1 MGRKETKAKQRNRA
15 REERINPGIV
25 SARQQEREQVKAAL
39 SARREEGAEPKWGE
53 KSCME
58 HHCPICQTPLL
69 KSSAK
74 RTCVKAGH
82 VVPCSDYHEGLMR
95 PNGQTCTACRQ
106 ETALHDKRHR
116 EILKTFC
123 GTRNLAAA
131 ATDSG
136 TTPLTP
142 LVSRTTRG
150 STKDDLV
157 GSAKKQRG
165 PNPLRLMGEQSKE
178 GRLDMETLIGILH
191 PPRPNELDVMAAVED
206 APRVMGVLGAKLRAG
221 GASLGDEK
229 EIARGVYEGQCL
241 LEELVREDLR
251 AEAERIAERERRKGR
266 YLKSDWYVKGAVK
279 NVLSEEEDAKEE
291 SGGSEDEV
299 KDGYGDGTSPPTTTP
314 TLKVKENFPPATTTP
329 AKSKVSTLIQP
340 GTGSAGRT
348 ARNTPTV
355 KVVKPKLKKLTSDAV
370 DPAVSA
376 IFWEELSNAQATRNS
391 APSSSQRLP
400 QSSPSLSQ
408 QPASQAYHIKQPSA
422 KVASAKP
429 ALPPTSLLFQPRPKS
444 RVLTT
449 SAPQASVAETKLLKV
464 IVDPES
470 IVEEDSSQ
478 ITVNND
484 DSPDVTEDKASK
496 NKAKKE
502 RAKAAKAAK
511 RMEQESEDAALT
523 KARQEVE
530 QRAKEIE
537 KERAKARAAV
547 TALENEVR
555 AWDYKR
561 AAKEF
566 SKFKPGETALFDKF
580 TPVLHLVGLQ
590 KWVQWRQEMTKQKA
604 TVGSGKLL
612 YPWLALLGSALWGQL
627 KLDKTMWVDTV
638 VTSSRLTAQTMSA
651 YCAWMSGWDAKKFFE
666 VEGNRDAD
674 LGSLEER
681 LGPVRRNLNRYKALP
696 EDVEGVWLAR
706 KLELWQIS
714 FVMRPCQGHDCV
726 TWETIGLH
734 FAPPKYASYGKF
746 SGAHIREEIYR
757 MMDACYGPPGRPRMP
772 APSFDLFEVFD
783 FEAVSK
789 MVLAPNK

>member
-1 MGRKETKAKQRNRA
+1 
-15 REERINPGIV
+15 
-25 SARQQEREQVKAAL
+25 
-39 SARREEGAEPKWGE
+39 
-53 KSCME
+53 
-58 HHCPICQTPLL
+58 
-69 KSSAK
+69 
-74 RTCVKAGH
+74 
-82 VVPCSDYHEGLMR
+82 
-95 PNGQTCTACRQ
+95 
-106 ETALHDKRHR
+106 
-116 EILKTFC
+116 
-123 GTRNLAAA
+123 
-131 ATDSG
+131 
-136 TTPLTP
+136 
-142 LVSRTTRG
+142 
-150 STKDDLV
+150 
-157 GSAKKQRG
+157 
-165 PNPLRLMGEQSKE
+165 MGEQSKE

-279 NVLSEEEDAKEE
+279 SVLCEEEDAKEE

-299 KDGYGDGTSPPTTTP
+299 KDGYRDGTSSPTTTP
-314 TLKVKENFPPATTTP
+314 TLKAKENLPPATTTP
-329 AKSKVSTLIQP
+329 AKSKASVPTQP
-340 GTGSAGRT
+340 DTGSVVRATRS
-348 ARNTPTV
+348 TPTV
-355 KVVKPKLKKLTSDAV
+355 KVVKPKLKKLSSDAI

-376 IFWEELSNAQATRNS
+376 IFWEELSNAQAPRNS

-400 QSSPSLSQ
+400 QSPPSLSQ
-408 QPASQAYHIKQPSA
+408 QTASQAYQIKQPSA
-422 KVASAKP
+422 KLASAKP
-429 ALPPTSLLFQPRPKS
+429 ALPLTSLLFRPSPKS
-444 RVLTT
+444 TVPTPIAAQL
-449 SAPQASVAETKLLKV
+449 PVAELKSPKNK
-464 IVDPES
+464 VDSEPA
-470 IVEEDSSQ
+470 IDEDAFQVTS
-478 ITVNND
+478 ND
-484 DSPDVTEDKASK
+484 DKPPEVIEDKASK
-496 NKAKKE
+496 NKAKKD
-502 RAKAAKAAK
+502 RAKAARAAK
-511 RMEQESEDAALT
+511 RMEQESEEAALT

-537 KERAKARAAV
+537 KERAKARAAL

-566 SKFKPGETALFDKF
+566 SKFKPGETTLFDKF
-580 TPVLHLVGLQ
+580 APVLHLVGLQ

-604 TVGSGKLL
+604 TIGSGKLL

-666 VEGNRDAD
+666 VEGNREAD

-696 EDVEGVWLAR
+696 EDVEGAWLAR

-714 FVMRPCQGHDCV
+714 FVMGPCQGHDCV
-726 TWETIGLH
+726 TW
-734 FAPPKYASYGKF
+734 
-746 SGAHIREEIYR
+746 
-757 MMDACYGPPGRPRMP
+757 
-772 APSFDLFEVFD
+772 
-783 FEAVSK
+783 
-789 MVLAPNK
+789 